1 MNTITRVL
9 PLPAFGW
16 GRCSPTERQ
25 RLIYVLLTNAGF
37 FFYNKLV
44 ARILRKLELSAK
56 LDIQTQT
63 ASD

>member
-44 ARILRKLELSAK
+44 ACILRKLELSAK